1 MGISGISVGYDE
13 ARYTN
18 IKNKANAASAG
29 FAGST
34 GKTAATQNAS
44 FALHISNEAGEKA
57 IGCATDRNG
66 SVTVYKPKDFD
77 PSHPVY
83 RVKAWDTEG
92 NVTAE
97 RMVDVAEVDP
107 NSADY
112 LDMFAY
118 SSHLADSGKCP
129 DAQGAFIGA
138 NANYNADSGH
148 SYFDKANWF
157 GIIKDMMQMQ
167 YDAGNLAGYAKYKQF
182 WDSLSSGSEAVMR
195 AYDKT
200 RKETGIDPFP
210 MNLNG

>member
-1 MGISGISVGYDE
+1 MGINGISAGYDA

-18 IKNKANAASAG
+18 IKNKANAASTG

-57 IGCATDRNG
+57 IGCATDQNG

-107 NSADY
+107 NCADY

-157 GIIKDMMQMQ
+157 GIVKDMMQMQ

>member
-1 MGISGISVGYDE
+1 MVINGISAGYYE

-18 IKNKANAASAG
+18 VKNKANTADAS
-29 FAGST
+29 FAGNM

-44 FALHISNEAGEKA
+44 FALHISNEADGQS
-57 IGCATDRNG
+57 IGASTDRSG

-83 RVKAWDTEG
+83 KVKAWDVEG

-97 RMVDVAEVDP
+97 RMVDVTEVDP

-138 NANYNADSGH
+138 NTIYNAGSGY
-148 SYFDKANWF
+148 SYFEKANWF
-157 GIIKDMMQMQ
+157 GIIRDMMQMQ

-182 WDSLSSGSEAVMR
+182 WDSLEQ
-195 AYDKT
+195 
-200 RKETGIDPFP
+200 
-210 MNLNG
+210 

>member
-1 MGISGISVGYDE
+1 MNTESASFVGNM
-13 ARYTN
+13 R
-18 IKNKANAASAG
+18 
-29 FAGST
+29 
-34 GKTAATQNAS
+34 KTTATQNAS
-44 FALHISNEAGEKA
+44 FALHISNEVDGQA
-57 IGCATDRNG
+57 IGSSTDRSG

-83 RVKAWDTEG
+83 KVKAWDAEG

-97 RMVDVAEVDP
+97 RMVDVAEVDL

-157 GIIKDMMQMQ
+157 GIIRDMMQMQ
-167 YDAGNLAGYAKYKQF
+167 YDVGNLAGYAKYKQF
-182 WDSLSSGSEAVMR
+182 WDFLEQ
-195 AYDKT
+195 
-200 RKETGIDPFP
+200 
-210 MNLNG
+210 